1 MCEGL
6 WSWVSFVWSFVGLIA
21 HMESSNSTTQ
31 SHKSIHFQIKTI
43 SNSSIFLCSL
53 YFFKHTNFNLINKY
67 ISTLLIVFTHSEMY
81 YALVLS
87 DSVLWVSVG
96 IVMLASMPQNK
107 KNIIAPI
114 IAPRLNKNQGIV
126 NIDQSEDLGLLAH
139 IRITLI
145 HNFS

>member
-1 MCEGL
+1 
-6 WSWVSFVWSFVGLIA
+6 
-21 HMESSNSTTQ
+21 
-31 SHKSIHFQIKTI
+31 
-43 SNSSIFLCSL
+43 
-53 YFFKHTNFNLINKY
+53 
-67 ISTLLIVFTHSEMY
+67 MY